1 VGLLIHSHR
10 GRVDLGVAAS
20 VLWVLAIL
28 PFLAWP
34 CLLTNIALVA
44 LQGLLLLRRYDT
56 STWMLIRDAGH
67 SRRAS
72 QAT

>member
-1 VGLLIHSHR
+1 
-10 GRVDLGVAAS
+10 